1 MFVLKTAPVWLTDD
15 KIALM
20 KNIMIVPAV
29 LALCFS
35 MRPWEQVLGAD
46 FKEIRLSDRVL
57 ILQHGPWDETMTVIN
72 AGPSLIIVDTWGS
85 PAAARKA
92 ALRIEEVFHKP
103 VRFIINTHYHWDHTF
118 GNAAFPG
125 AEIVGHRS
133 DPEDMRTDYGSADA
147 RKSYFKG
154 DAEDESLRAY
164 ILDCGKEA
172 SVPDFPLVLPTR
184 LMDRRGKL
192 QAGNV
197 EIRTYHTPGI
207 HTRGNL
213 TIFIPELGL
222 VFGRR
227 EFTIPTGLKLEKD
240 ADPLIISQVLEEIL
254 LSGKPVHSL
263 IPGHYGPVEN
273 PDFKP
278 AIEKLKSMK

>member
-1 MFVLKTAPVWLTDD
+1 MDD

-20 KNIMIVPAV
+20 KNIMIVLAV
-29 LALCFS
+29 LALCFC
-35 MRPWEQVLGAD
+35 MRPSEQALGAD

-57 ILQHGPWDETMTVIN
+57 ILQHAPWDETMTVIDT
-72 AGPSLIIVDTWGS
+72 GSSLLVVDTWGS
-85 PAAARKA
+85 LAAARKA

-103 VRFIINTHYHWDHTF
+103 VRFIINTHYHWDHMF

-133 DPEDMRTDYGSADA
+133 APEDMRTDYGSADA

-154 DAEDESLRAY
+154 DVEDASLRAY
-164 ILDCGKEA
+164 ILDCGKESA
-172 SVPDFPLVLPTR
+172 VPDFPLILPTR
-184 LMDRRGKL
+184 LMDRRGTL
-192 QAGNV
+192 QAGNL
-197 EIRTYHTPGI
+197 EIWTYHTPGI

-213 TIFIPELGL
+213 TIFIPELSL

-227 EFTIPTGLKLEKD
+227 EFTIPTGLKLEND
-240 ADPLIISQVLEEIL
+240 ADPLMISQVLEEIL
-254 LSGKPVHSL
+254 SSGKPIRYL
-263 IPGHYGPVEN
+263 IPGHYDPVEN

-278 AIEKLKSMK
+278 AIKKLKSMK

>member
-1 MFVLKTAPVWLTDD
+1 LIDD

-20 KNIMIVPAV
+20 KNIMIVLAV

-35 MRPWEQVLGAD
+35 MRPSEQALGAD
-46 FKEIRLSDRVL
+46 FKEIRLSDRIL
-57 ILQHGPWDETMTVIN
+57 ILQHAPWDETMTVID
-72 AGPSLIIVDTWGS
+72 AGSSLLVVDTWGS
-85 PAAARKA
+85 LTAARKA

-125 AEIVGHRS
+125 SEIVGHRS
-133 DPEDMRTDYGSADA
+133 DPEDMRTDYGSADV

-154 DAEDESLRAY
+154 DVEDASLRAY
-164 ILDCGKEA
+164 ILNCGKES
-172 SVPDFPLVLPTR
+172 SVPNFPLILPTR
-184 LMDRRGKL
+184 LMDRRGTL
-192 QAGNV
+192 QAGNL
-197 EIRTYHTPGI
+197 EIRAYPTPGI

-213 TIFIPELGL
+213 TILIPELGL

-254 LSGKPVHSL
+254 LSGKPVRYL
-263 IPGHYGPVEN
+263 IPGHYDPVEN
-273 PDFKP
+273 PDFQP
-278 AIEKLKSMK
+278 AIEKLKSMKSK